1 MKLDLNNP
9 LHAAGFRAMKARLAA
24 RASAHRAQ
32 ATLIR
37 QIVRDEIL
45 KDRVA
50 RAQERLDRVTAE
62 LEATKAAI
70 AKKK

>member
-1 MKLDLNNP
+1 MKLDPNNP
-9 LHAAGFRAMKARLAA
+9 LHVAAVMETKALLEA
-24 RASAHRAQ
+24 RARAQ
-32 ATLIR
+32 RALTDQIR